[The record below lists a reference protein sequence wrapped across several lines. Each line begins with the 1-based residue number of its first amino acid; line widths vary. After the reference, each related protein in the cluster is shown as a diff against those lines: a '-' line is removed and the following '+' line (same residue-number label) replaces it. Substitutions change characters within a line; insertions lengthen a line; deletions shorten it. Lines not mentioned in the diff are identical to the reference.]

1 MKTPS
6 VTLYSTGYRETR
18 TYLAAALFAAGNIVL
33 PQLCHLVQLGGPTML
48 PIYFFTLVGAYKYGW
63 RTGLL
68 TALASPLVNAA
79 LFGMPAV
86 TALPAILVKSALL
99 AGTAGYAARRFNRVS
114 VALLAAV
121 VLFYQIVGSAGDSRH
136 VIAGVRRIPLYKVR
150 NTQIAM
156 MKKICMISFVLH
168 FAAAGS
174 GCASGN
180 DKKAAEA
187 APAKVYMTRDISPA
201 GMKAV
206 YEALG
211 RKAEGKKVAVKLS
224 TGEPGGNNFLQP
236 ALIGD
241 LVKSVKGTIV
251 ECNTAYGGGR
261 AKTEDHLK
269 AAADHGFTAI
279 APVDIMDAEGEVR
292 LPVEGGRHLKYDIVG
307 SHFPEYDFV
316 VVLSH
321 FKGHAMGGF
330 GGAIKNISIGIASS
344 AGKAWIHSA
353 GKTEDTEKLWS
364 SLPAQDDFLESMAE
378 AAKAIAAHCGERI
391 LYISVMNNLSVDCD
405 CDAHPEP
412 PRMGDIGILASLDPV
427 ALDQACVDLVYAS
440 PDEGKVHL
448 IERMES
454 RHGIHTLEHA
464 EAIGIGSRQ
473 YELVD
478 LDK

>member
-1 MKTPS
+1 
-6 VTLYSTGYRETR
+6 
-18 TYLAAALFAAGNIVL
+18 
-33 PQLCHLVQLGGPTML
+33 
-48 PIYFFTLVGAYKYGW
+48 
-63 RTGLL
+63 
-68 TALASPLVNAA
+68 
-79 LFGMPAV
+79 
-86 TALPAILVKSALL
+86 
-99 AGTAGYAARRFNRVS
+99 
-114 VALLAAV
+114 
-121 VLFYQIVGSAGDSRH
+121 
-136 VIAGVRRIPLYKVR
+136 
-150 NTQIAM
+150 M

-236 ALIGD
+236 ALISD

-330 GGAIKNISIGIASS
+330 GGAIKNISIGIAS
-344 AGKAWIHSA
+344 AEGKAHIHS
-353 GKTEDTEKLWS
+353 GGTGGSMWS
-364 SLPAQDDFLESMAE
+364 GNQDAFLSSMAE
-378 AAKAIAAHCGERI
+378 AGKSVVDYMEGNM
-391 LYISVMNNLSVDCD
+391 LYINVMNRLSVDCD
-405 CDAHPEP
+405 CDSSPAEP
-412 PRMGDIGILASLDPV
+412 DMHDIGILASMDPV
-427 ALDQACVDLVYAS
+427 ALDQACIDLVYAA
-440 PDEGKVHL
+440 PDGDSLVQR
-448 IERMES
+448 IES
-454 RHGIHTLEHA
+454 RNGLLTLEHA
-464 EAIGIGSRQ
+464 EEIGLGSRT
-473 YELVD
+473 YELVS
-478 LDK
+478 LDE